1 MKTTVNYERAPLRFF
16 NSDRL
21 NGDNEGGKDM
31 KNSSIGLV
39 VITSLELLRLK
50 ANRPT
55 SNHHFIFRD
64 GIGHGFFNGE
74 KQGGRT

>member
-1 MKTTVNYERAPLRFF
+1 
-16 NSDRL
+16 
-21 NGDNEGGKDM
+21 M

-64 GIGHGFFNGE
+64 GIGHVFFNGE
-74 KQGGRT
+74 KQGEGHEKQL